1 MTINEEIIEIGK
13 KAKIASSKLSNI
25 NSKTKQIALK
35 SAAKKI
41 KENIKEII
49 KINLIDIQNAEENNL
64 NSAIIDRLKLSDDRI
79 LGITNSLNEIADLP
93 EPVGNIIDEWQR
105 PNGLKIQKV
114 SVPIG
119 VIGIIYESRPNV
131 TADAS
136 AIGIKSG
143 NAVILRG
150 GKDAY
155 NTSYKIYEI
164 INEAFI
170 NNNLPENCI
179 QMIPSIERSAVD
191 AMLNLREYIDIIVP
205 RGGKDLIQK
214 INSISKIPIIKHL
227 EGICHLYV
235 DGDANIE
242 TAKKVILNSKMR
254 RPGICGAVETL
265 LFDKR
270 LSNYFPD
277 LLLDLKNAK
286 CEIRGDESICLID
299 SKFKKATEE
308 DWDLEYLDKIIS
320 VKVVSGVSEAI
331 RHINKHSSNHT
342 ESIITE
348 NQNTSEKFFQEIDSA
363 IILQNAS
370 TQFADGGEFGFGAE
384 MGISTDKLHV
394 RGPVGAQHL
403 VSFKY
408 IVRGNGQVRP

>member
-49 KINLIDIQNAEENNL
+49 KINLIDIQNAEKNNL

-143 NAVILRG
+143 NAIILRG

-363 IILQNAS
+363 IILQTAS

-403 VSFKY
+403 VSFEY

>member
-105 PNGLKIQKV
+105 PNGLKIQKI

-143 NAVILRG
+143 NAIILRG

-205 RGGKDLIQK
+205 RGGKDLIKK
-214 INSISKIPIIKHL
+214 INSISKIPVIKHL

>member
-49 KINLIDIQNAEENNL
+49 KINLIDIQNAEKNNL

-143 NAVILRG
+143 NAIILRG

>member
-49 KINLIDIQNAEENNL
+49 KINLIDIQNAEKNNL

-143 NAVILRG
+143 NAIILRG

-164 INEAFI
+164 INKAFI